1 MFLEFN
7 SLLSTESIYFF
18 RRTPKHTET
27 LLFRASVQFIRV
39 GTVRTI
45 NTTPGESTTLNWTG
59 MGLRRIKG
67 ITRVFQ
73 PRALR

>member
-39 GTVRTI
+39 GTVGPTEQLR
-45 NTTPGESTTLNWTG
+45 NRGNPLTG
-59 MGLRRIKG
+59 
-67 ITRVFQ
+67 
-73 PRALR
+73 